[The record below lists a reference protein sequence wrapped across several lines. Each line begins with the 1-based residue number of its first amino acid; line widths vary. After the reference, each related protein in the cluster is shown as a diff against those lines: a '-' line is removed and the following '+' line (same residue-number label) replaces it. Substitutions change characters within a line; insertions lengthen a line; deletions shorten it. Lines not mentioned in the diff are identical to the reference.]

1 MLASAWIVQTI
12 PGGTG
17 IQVCREATVQI
28 KDLTVEEFRVLIRET
43 VEEVLAELL
52 TDPDQGKTLKG
63 EITAELLA
71 MRDRRQSG
79 KTAISSGQAM
89 AELGL
94 S

>member
-1 MLASAWIVQTI
+1 M
-12 PGGTG
+12 
-17 IQVCREATVQI
+17 QI

-52 TDPDQGKTLKG
+52 TDPDQGKALKG
-63 EITAELLA
+63 EVAEELLA
-71 MRDRRQSG
+71 MRDRRQSD
-79 KTAISSGQAM
+79 KTAISSDQAM

>member
-1 MLASAWIVQTI
+1 MPVVRGTQVGREVAVQ
-12 PGGTG
+12 
-17 IQVCREATVQI
+17 V
-28 KDLTVEEFRVLIRET
+28 KDLTVEELRVLIRET

-52 TDPDQGKTLKG
+52 IDPDQGKTLKR
-63 EITAELLA
+63 EVAEELLA

-79 KTAISSGQAM
+79 KTAIPSDQAM